1 MAARDS
7 GLMSPLSEIPL
18 FPLKTVLFPSGPL
31 PLRIFEARYVDMVKR
46 CLREQQGFG
55 VVLIREG
62 DETGAAEFHEVG
74 TIARIVDFH
83 AMPDGLLGLMTRGEQ
98 RFRVQSHAR
107 QRDGL
112 NVGQV
117 NLCEIEVPQPL
128 AAEFRPLAELLE
140 KLWPELG
147 ESYAGIEQRFDD
159 ADWVGFRLAEVLPL
173 TQPSRQFCLELEN
186 AEERLKL
193 LSGVVNPT

>member
-1 MAARDS
+1 
-7 GLMSPLSEIPL
+7 MSPLSEIPL
-18 FPLKTVLFPSGPL
+18 FPLKTVLFPGGPL
-31 PLRIFEARYVDMVKR
+31 PLRIFEARYVDMVKH

-55 VVLIREG
+55 VVMIREG
-62 DETGAAEFHEVG
+62 EESGAAEFHDVG

-128 AAEFRPLAELLE
+128 VAEFRPLAELLE

-147 ESYAGIEQRFDD
+147 ETYAGIEQRFDD
-159 ADWVGFRLAEVLPL
+159 ADWVGFRLAEILPL
-173 TQPSRQFCLELEN
+173 TPPSRQFCLELES
-186 AEERLKL
+186 AEERLRM
-193 LSGVVNPT
+193 LSEVVNPT

>member
-1 MAARDS
+1 
-7 GLMSPLSEIPL
+7 MSPLCEIPL
-18 FPLKTVLFPSGPL
+18 FPLKTVLFPGGPL
-31 PLRIFEARYVDMVKR
+31 PLRIFEARYIDMVKR
-46 CLREQQGFG
+46 CLREQHGFG

-62 DETGAAEFHEVG
+62 EETGATEFHQVG

-98 RFRVQSHAR
+98 RFRVQSHVR

-112 NVGQV
+112 NVGTV
-117 NLCEIEVPQPL
+117 NLYEVETVQPL

-147 ESYAGIEQRFDD
+147 ETYASVERHFDD
-159 ADWVGFRLAEVLPL
+159 AHWVSFRLAEILPL
-173 TQPSRQFCLELEN
+173 TAPSRQYCLELEN

-193 LSGVVNPT
+193 LSSVINPA

>member
-1 MAARDS
+1 
-7 GLMSPLSEIPL
+7 MSPLREIPL
-18 FPLKTVLFPSGPL
+18 FPLKTVLFPGGPL

-83 AMPDGLLGLMTRGEQ
+83 AMPDGLLGLMTRGEH

-112 NVGQV
+112 NVGNV
-117 NLCEIEVPQPL
+117 AFFEVETPQPL

-147 ESYAGIEQRFDD
+147 ETYASVEQRFDD
-159 ADWVGFRLAEVLPL
+159 AHWVGFRLAEILPL
-173 TQPSRQFCLELEN
+173 SPQSRQYCLELEN